1 MILASLFALKLQPI
15 SGAAP
20 MPTSSDRKITANRA
34 NASHSTGPRS
44 SAGKAKSRLNA
55 LKHGL
60 RAEQVV
66 IPGEDPRAFEAEC
79 AAWSADWQP
88 RSHTRAILVERAAAT
103 SWRLRRCVR
112 IEGMRLQ
119 QMSLRNMLEYDKLVA
134 QRILASVTR
143 LRTEP
148 AEAVAELMTDAHG
161 ITTLMDLWD
170 DLAESALEPGDWC
183 KFTDHHDRM
192 LAFLGFD
199 SDADCDD
206 VGEIAH
212 KSFRL
217 TITNDP
223 SQGGHDGGPMS
234 PVEAT
239 ECAAELLAF
248 FEAKVTELNEAL
260 ANSRNPNIAR
270 YKFADEVCVDVT
282 DAGKAL
288 QRYETTLDR
297 SLRSI
302 ISQLIQLEKTG
313 ADLTEDEPELEV
325 VIEEAPAPNEATEV
339 VVKEVVAPNEAT
351 EEASAR
357 NEAISGGSL
366 ADLRDRGGRVWGL
379 GDGSNP
385 LVGDVGVEIDKV

>member
-1 MILASLFALKLQPI
+1 
-15 SGAAP
+15 
-20 MPTSSDRKITANRA
+20 MPTSSDRKINANRS

-44 SAGKAKSRLNA
+44 SAGKAKSRMNA

-112 IEGMRLQ
+112 IEGIRLQ
-119 QMSLRNMLEYDKLVA
+119 QLSLRSMLDHDKLVA
-134 QRILASVTR
+134 QRILASVAR

-148 AEAVAELMTDAHG
+148 AQAVAELMNDAHG
-161 ITTLMDLWD
+161 IMTLMDLWD
-170 DLAESALEPGDWC
+170 ELAESAIEPGGWC

-199 SDADCDD
+199 ADADCDD
-206 VGEIAH
+206 IGEIAH
-212 KSFRL
+212 QSFRL

-223 SQGGHDGGPMS
+223 SQGGHDSGPMS
-234 PVEAT
+234 PAEAL
-239 ECAAELLAF
+239 ECAAGLVAF
-248 FEAKVTELNEAL
+248 CEAQVTELNKAL
-260 ANSRNPNIAR
+260 ANCRNPNLAR

-282 DAGKAL
+282 DTGKAL

-313 ADLTEDEPELEV
+313 ADLAEVEPELEV
-325 VIEEAPAPNEATEV
+325 VSETVAAPNEATAMV
-339 VVKEVVAPNEAT
+339 VQEVVAPNEAT
-351 EEASAR
+351 EVASAR
-357 NEAISGGSL
+357 NEAISGGSQT
-366 ADLRDRGGRVWGL
+366 DLRDRGGRVWDL
-379 GDGSNP
+379 ADGSNP
-385 LVGDVGVEIDKV
+385 LVGDVGAEIDKV

>member
-15 SGAAP
+15 PGAAP
-20 MPTSSDRKITANRA
+20 MSNSSDRKINANRA

-44 SAGKAKSRLNA
+44 SAGKARSRLNA

-88 RSHTRAILVERAAAT
+88 KSHTRAILVERAAAT

-134 QRILASVTR
+134 QRILASVQR

-148 AEAVAELMTDAHG
+148 AQAVAELMTDAHG

-170 DLAESALEPGDWC
+170 DLAESAIEPGGWN

-192 LAFLGFD
+192 LALMGFAAD
-199 SDADCDD
+199 TDCDD

-212 KSFRL
+212 QSFRL

-223 SQGGHDGGPMS
+223 SQGGHGGGPMS
-234 PVEAT
+234 PTEAT
-239 ECAAELLAF
+239 ECAAELMAF
-248 FEAKVTELNEAL
+248 FDARVTELNEAL
-260 ANSRNPNIAR
+260 ANSRNPNLAR
-270 YKFADEVCVDVT
+270 FKFADEVCVDTT

-288 QRYETTLDR
+288 QR
-297 SLRSI
+297 SLRST

-313 ADLTEDEPELEV
+313 ADLTEIEPELEV
-325 VIEEAPAPNEATEV
+325 VLEEAPVPNEATAV
-339 VVKEVVAPNEAT
+339 VAKEVVAPNEAT

-385 LVGDVGVEIDKV
+385 LVGDSGAEIDKG

>member
-1 MILASLFALKLQPI
+1 
-15 SGAAP
+15 
-20 MPTSSDRKITANRA
+20 MPTSSDRKINANRA

-88 RSHTRAILVERAAAT
+88 KSHTRAILVERAAAT

-134 QRILASVTR
+134 QRILGSVAR

-148 AEAVAELMTDAHG
+148 AQAVAELMTDAHG

-170 DLAESALEPGDWC
+170 DLAESALEPADWC

-192 LAFLGFD
+192 LAYMGFD
-199 SDADCDD
+199 ADTDCDD

-212 KSFRL
+212 HSFRL

-234 PVEAT
+234 PAEAT
-239 ECAAELLAF
+239 ECAAELVAF

-260 ANSRNPNIAR
+260 ANCRNPNIAR
-270 YKFADEVCVDVT
+270 YQFADEFCVDTT
-282 DAGKAL
+282 DTGKAL
-288 QRYETTLDR
+288 HRYETTLDR

-313 ADLTEDEPELEV
+313 ADLTEDEPELDV
-325 VIEEAPAPNEATEV
+325 VIEEAPAPNEANAV
-339 VVKEVVAPNEAT
+339 VVQEVVAPNEAT
-351 EEASAR
+351 EGALAR

-385 LVGDVGVEIDKV
+385 LVDEVGAEIEQV

>member
-1 MILASLFALKLQPI
+1 
-15 SGAAP
+15 

-34 NASHSTGPRS
+34 NASHSTGPKS

-88 RSHTRAILVERAAAT
+88 KSHTRAILVERAAAT

-119 QMSLRNMLEYDKLVA
+119 QLSLRAMLDHDKLVA

-148 AEAVAELMTDAHG
+148 GQAVAELGKDAHG
-161 ITTLMDLWD
+161 ITALIDLWD
-170 DLAESALEPGDWC
+170 DLANAALEPGGWN
-183 KFTDHHDRM
+183 KFTTHHDRM

-199 SDADCDD
+199 ANADCDD
-206 VGEIAH
+206 IGEIAH
-212 KSFRL
+212 QSFRL
-217 TITNDP
+217 VITNDP
-223 SQGGHDGGPMS
+223 TQGGHDGGPMS
-234 PVEAT
+234 PAEVLEFTGELVSFCEAKM
-239 ECAAELLAF
+239 AEL
-248 FEAKVTELNEAL
+248 TEAL
-260 ANSRNPNIAR
+260 GNCRDPNIAR
-270 YKFADEVCVDVT
+270 IAFADEVCVDIT
-282 DAGKAL
+282 DTGKQL
-288 QRYETTLDR
+288 HRYETTLDR

-313 ADLTEDEPELEV
+313 ADLVEDEPELEV
-325 VIEEAPAPNEATEV
+325 VVAEAPAPNEATVEIVKEAPAPNEATE
-339 VVKEVVAPNEAT
+339 EG
-351 EEASAR
+351 AR
-357 NEAISGGSL
+357 V
-366 ADLRDRGGRVWGL
+366 DLRDRGGRVWGL
-379 GDGSNP
+379 EDGSNP
-385 LVGDVGVEIDKV
+385 LIGDVGVEIDKV

>member
-1 MILASLFALKLQPI
+1 MS
-15 SGAAP
+15 
-20 MPTSSDRKITANRA
+20 TSSDRKVTANRA
-34 NASHSTGPRS
+34 NSSHSTGPKS

-66 IPGEDPRAFEAEC
+66 IPGEDPQAFEAEC

-134 QRILASVTR
+134 QRILTSAQR

-148 AEAVAELMTDAHG
+148 AEALAELMTDAHG
-161 ITTLMDLWD
+161 IATLMDLWD
-170 DLAESALEPGDWC
+170 ELAESAIEPGGWC

-192 LAFLGFD
+192 LALLGFTA
-199 SDADCDD
+199 DADCDD
-206 VGEIAH
+206 VGDIAH
-212 KSFRL
+212 QSFRL

-223 SQGGHDGGPMS
+223 TQGGHGGGPMS
-234 PVEAT
+234 PDEAT
-239 ECAAELLAF
+239 ECAAELMAF
-248 FEAKVTELNEAL
+248 FDARVTELNEAL
-260 ANSRNPNIAR
+260 ANSLNPNLAR

-282 DAGKAL
+282 DTGKAL

-297 SLRSI
+297 SLRST

-325 VIEEAPAPNEATEV
+325 VPETGPAPNEATEV
-339 VVKEVVAPNEAT
+339 VVQEIVAPNEAT

-357 NEAISGGSL
+357 NEAISAGPQ
-366 ADLRDRGGRVWGL
+366 ADLRDRGGRVWDL
-379 GDGSNP
+379 ADGSNP
-385 LVGDVGVEIDKV
+385 LVGDVGAEIDKV

>member
-88 RSHTRAILVERAAAT
+88 KSHTRAILVERAAAT

-134 QRILASVTR
+134 KRILASVQR

-148 AEAVAELMTDAHG
+148 AEAVAELMMDAHG

-170 DLAESALEPGDWC
+170 ELAEAAIEPGGWC

-192 LAFLGFD
+192 LALLGFAA
-199 SDADCDD
+199 DADCDD
-206 VGEIAH
+206 VGDIAH
-212 KSFRL
+212 HSFRL

-223 SQGGHDGGPMS
+223 SQGGHGGGPMS
-234 PVEAT
+234 PDEAT
-239 ECAAELLAF
+239 ECAAELMAF
-248 FEAKVTELNEAL
+248 FDARVTELNEAL
-260 ANSRNPNIAR
+260 ANSLNPNIAR
-270 YKFADEVCVDVT
+270 YKFADEVCVDAT
-282 DAGKAL
+282 DTGKAL

-297 SLRSI
+297 SLRST
-302 ISQLIQLEKTG
+302 ISQLIQLERTG

-325 VIEEAPAPNEATEV
+325 MPEAVAAPNEATEV
-339 VVKEVVAPNEAT
+339 VVKESVAPNEAT
-351 EEASAR
+351 EEALAR

-385 LVGDVGVEIDKV
+385 LVGDVGAEIDKV